1 MLKIKDNVDLKELE
15 KYGYKKSGNHYYLNV
30 YRDRDGF
37 YHWEERI
44 LINTEDRIIRS
55 EITHDLTDKYWIC
68 DEVNITHY
76 IYDLE
81 DLVEKVEE

>member
-1 MLKIKDNVDLKELE
+1 MLKIKDDIDLKELE
-15 KYGYKKSGNHYYLNV
+15 EYGYKKSGNHYYLNV
-30 YRDRDGF
+30 YRDRDSF

-44 LINTEDRIIRS
+44 LISTEDRIIRS

-68 DEVNITHY
+68 DEVSIDHY
-76 IYDLE
+76 IYNLE